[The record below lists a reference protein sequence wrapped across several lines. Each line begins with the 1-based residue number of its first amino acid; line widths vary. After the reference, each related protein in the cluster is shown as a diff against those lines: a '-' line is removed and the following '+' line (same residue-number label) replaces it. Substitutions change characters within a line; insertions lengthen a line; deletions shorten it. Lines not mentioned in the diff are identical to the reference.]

1 MSVKGYIK
9 EKWYMFIFFF
19 VSAVFSFLIYWADGS
34 RADSSMI
41 YTLEGIILFF
51 IAYIIADYVVLRSRA
66 KKIKHFVRSGAT
78 DDVDSTY
85 PLDKLYMKEV
95 SRLARDYNNYRARNE
110 AQYSEELDFITKWV
124 HDIKVPISALYLLI
138 DNMDTDDADQLEMQ
152 TSYIEQHTQKVLYH
166 IKSKSFHDDYQITEA
181 STHTIVST
189 ALKQYAT
196 FFAYKKI
203 SLNMKFDDYKV
214 LTDEKWSGYIVSQ
227 LLSNAVKHTPEYG
240 EISIKTSLKHN
251 KIVISVKNTGEGI
264 KAINLNQIFKKGYTS
279 TVQRGG
285 SPSTGYGLYLAKKLA
300 DRMGHNLYA
309 VSKEGDY
316 AEFCLAFSRTQ
327 QDINITKS

>member
-1 MSVKGYIK
+1 MTIRGYFK

-19 VSAVFSFLIYWADGS
+19 ISAVFSFLVYWADAS
-34 RADSSMI
+34 RADSNMI
-41 YTLEGIILFF
+41 YMIEGIMLFF
-51 IAYIIADYVVLRSRA
+51 IIYIITDFVVLRSRA
-66 KKIKHFVRSGAT
+66 QKIKHFVRNGAT
-78 DDVDSTY
+78 DDAESTY
-85 PLDKLYMKEV
+85 PLDQLYMKEV
-95 SRLARDYNNYRARNE
+95 SKLARDYNDYRAKNE

-138 DNMDTDDADQLEMQ
+138 ENMDTDDADQLEMQ

-166 IKSKSFHDDYQITEA
+166 IKSKSFHDDYRIEDV
-181 STHTIVST
+181 STHEMIST

-214 LTDEKWSGYIVSQ
+214 LTDEKWSGYIISQ
-227 LLSNAVKHTPEYG
+227 LLSNAVKHTSEFG
-240 EISIKTSLKHN
+240 EISIKTYLKHN

-264 KAINLNQIFKKGYTS
+264 KAIHLNQIFKKGYTS

-300 DRMGHNLYA
+300 DRMGHDLYA
-309 VSKEGDY
+309 VSKVREY
-316 AEFCLAFSRTQ
+316 AEFCLAFSKTEE
-327 QDINITKS
+327 DINITKT